1 MVRVKPFRGLRPP
14 PEMAAAVAA
23 PPYDVLN
30 SDEARALKQVAGETS
45 FLRVNKPE
53 VDLPVEVNQY
63 DVQVNAVCILLSRT
77 SILWMMATAES
88 LEGQLMCDN
97 LINQTSKNEKNN

>member
-14 PEMAAAVAA
+14 KELAASVAA

-30 SDEARALKQVAGETS
+30 SDEARELIKVAGQTS

-53 VDLPVEVNQY
+53 VDLPADVNQY
-63 DVQVNAVCILLSRT
+63 DVQVKQRP
-77 SILWMMATAES
+77 
-88 LEGQLMCDN
+88 
-97 LINQTSKNEKNN
+97 

>member
-30 SDEARALKQVAGETS
+30 SDEARELRKVAGASS

-53 VDLPVEVNQY
+53 VDLPPEVNQY
-63 DVQVNAVCILLSRT
+63 DVQVS
-77 SILWMMATAES
+77 S
-88 LEGQLMCDN
+88 
-97 LINQTSKNEKNN
+97 